1 MKTAY
6 TLLITQEFVV
16 FNLAHGPHTYLWKE
30 LHVGNMSDGDEQ
42 QSLSQSIKGRLQEGV
57 QNSVFKDKGLL
68 DPDTVIDEDR
78 IVGRDQQLDDIITY
92 LRPALQG
99 NRPPNMLLYG
109 PSGTGKSLIINA
121 VCQQVQELANAQGD
135 RFGVIRVNCQTIK
148 SHDRA
153 VYRLVES
160 AAIGVGVDPGV
171 PESGVSTDQKL
182 NRFYE
187 ILSENFDSVIIILDE
202 VDLLVGRQRD
212 PNDEPAY
219 SKLLYQLSRAS
230 QLGRIEGDVSVAAL
244 TNDPRFMENLDG
256 RAESS
261 FNPQDIV
268 FPDYDANQL
277 QAILGRRRDAYR
289 DDVLEDGII
298 PLSSAYAAQDHGDAR
313 KAIDLFRKA
322 GEIADRQGEDRV
334 REEHVRGAQKE
345 AERDRT
351 LTQMQGLSTQKKLSL
366 YATAIVPVYSQR
378 NLNAVPS
385 TVAYRV
391 YQYITDILDTDEKS
405 RDSYLRYMSEA
416 ETYNFVTSDKRGR
429 GYGSGVH
436 KEYTFVDDPE
446 VVAETLQSDI
456 RLEEI
461 ENDEDLIRSVVNAQI
476 DDFFDG
482 R

>member
-1 MKTAY
+1 M
-6 TLLITQEFVV
+6 L
-16 FNLAHGPHTYLWKE
+16 
-30 LHVGNMSDGDEQ
+30 DGDDQ

-57 QNSVFKDKGLL
+57 QNSVFRDKGLL
-68 DPDTVIDEDR
+68 DPDAVIDEDR
-78 IVGRDQQLDDIITY
+78 IVGRDEQLDDIITY
-92 LRPALQG
+92 LRPAVQG

-109 PSGTGKSLIINA
+109 PSGTGKSLIVNA
-121 VCQQVQELANAQGD
+121 VCQQVLELEEAQGD
-135 RFGVIRVNCQTIK
+135 RFGVIKINCQTIK

-153 VYRLVES
+153 VYRLAKNAADEAGVE
-160 AAIGVGVDPGV
+160 VGVPQ
-171 PESGVSTDQKL
+171 SGISTDQKL

-187 ILSENFDSVIIILDE
+187 VLSNNFDSVIIILDE

-230 QLGRIEGDVSVAAL
+230 QLGRIEGHVSVAAL
-244 TNDPRFMENLDG
+244 TNDPRFMEDLDG

-268 FPDYDANQL
+268 FPDYDADQL
-277 QAILGRRRDAYR
+277 QSILERRRDAYQ
-289 DDVLEDGII
+289 DDVLENGII
-298 PLSSAYAAQDHGDAR
+298 PLSSAFAAQDHGDAR

-322 GEIADRQGEDRV
+322 GEIADREGTDTV
-334 REEHVRGAQKE
+334 REAHVRDAQKE

-378 NLNAVPS
+378 TLNAVPS

-391 YQYITDILDTDEKS
+391 YQYLTQLLDADEKS
-405 RDSYLRYMSEA
+405 RDSYLRYLSEA
-416 ETYNFVTSDKRGR
+416 ETYNFVTSEKRGR

-446 VVAETLQSDI
+446 VVAETLQTDI
-456 RLEEI
+456 RVEEA
-461 ENDEDLIRSVVNAQI
+461 EHEEDLIKSVVNAQI
-476 DDFFDG
+476 DDFFDEN
-482 R
+482 

>member
-1 MKTAY
+1 MGY
-6 TLLITQEFVV
+6 LI
-16 FNLAHGPHTYLWKE
+16 GHTVPAIYLWDGV
-30 LHVGNMSDGDEQ
+30 LSDSMSEGDDDH
-42 QSLSQSIKGRLQEGV
+42 SLSQSIKGRLQEGA
-57 QNSVFKDKGLL
+57 QNSVFREKGLL
-68 DPDTVIDEDR
+68 DPDAVIDEDR

-99 NRPPNMLLYG
+99 NRPPNMLLFG

-121 VCQQVQELANAQGD
+121 VCEQVVDLAESQGD
-135 RFGVIRVNCQTIK
+135 DFGVIKINCQTIK

-153 VYRLVES
+153 VYRLVENG
-160 AAIGVGVDPGV
+160 AAEAGVEIGV
-171 PESGVSTDQKL
+171 PESGISTDQKL
-182 NRFYE
+182 RRFYTL
-187 ILSENFDSVIIILDE
+187 LSEQFDSVIIILDE

-230 QLGRIEGDVSVAAL
+230 QLGKIDGHVSVAAL
-244 TNDPRFMENLDG
+244 TNDPRFMEDLDG

-268 FPDYDANQL
+268 FSDYDANQL
-277 QAILGRRRDAYR
+277 QSILERRRDAYQ

-298 PLSSAYAAQDHGDAR
+298 PLSAAFAAQDHGDAR

-322 GEIADRQGEDRV
+322 GEIADRQDKNMV
-334 REEHVRGAQKE
+334 REEHVRAAQKE

-366 YATAIVPVYSQR
+366 YATAIVPVYSNR
-378 NLNAVPS
+378 NLNAIPS

-391 YQYITDILDTDEKS
+391 YQYLTGLLDADEKS
-405 RDSYLRYMSEA
+405 RDSYLRYMTEA
-416 ETYNFVTSDKRGR
+416 ETYNFVTSEKRGR

-446 VVAETLQSDI
+446 VVVETLQSDFH
-456 RLEEI
+456 LEEI
-461 ENDEDLIRSVVNAQI
+461 EQNEEMIRSVVNAQI
-476 DDFFDG
+476 DDFFEG
-482 R
+482 K

>member
-1 MKTAY
+1 MA
-6 TLLITQEFVV
+6 
-16 FNLAHGPHTYLWKE
+16 
-30 LHVGNMSDGDEQ
+30 DGDDQ
-42 QSLSQSIKGRLQEGV
+42 QPLSESIKGRLQEGV
-57 QNSVFKDKGLL
+57 QNSVFRDKGLL
-68 DPDTVIDEDR
+68 DPDAVIEEDR
-78 IVGRDQQLDDIITY
+78 IVGRDDQLDDIITY
-92 LRPALQG
+92 LRPAVQG

-121 VCQQVQELANAQGD
+121 VCQQVLELANSQGD
-135 RFGVIRVNCQTIK
+135 HFGVIKINCQTIK

-153 VYRLVES
+153 VYRLVKN
-160 AAIGVGVDPGV
+160 AADEAGIDVGV
-171 PESGVSTDQKL
+171 PESGISTDQKL

-187 ILSENFDSVIIILDE
+187 ILSNNFDSVIIILDE

-230 QLGRIEGDVSVAAL
+230 QLGRIDGHVSVAAL
-244 TNDPRFMENLDG
+244 TNDPRFMEDLDG

-261 FNPQDIV
+261 FNPQDVV

-277 QAILGRRRDAYR
+277 QAILERRRDAYQ

-298 PLSSAYAAQDHGDAR
+298 PLSSAFAAQDHGDAR

-322 GEIADRQGEDRV
+322 GEIADREGEDTV
-334 REEHVRGAQKE
+334 CEEHVRDAQKE

-378 NLNAVPS
+378 NLNAIPS

-391 YQYITDILDTDEKS
+391 YQYLTDLLDADKKS

-416 ETYNFVTSDKRGR
+416 ETYNFVTSEKRGR

-436 KEYTFVDDPE
+436 KEYTFIDNPE
-446 VVAETLQSDI
+446 VVAETLRTDI
-456 RLEEI
+456 RLEEA
-461 ENDEDLIRSVVNAQI
+461 EHEGDLIKSVVNSQTE
-476 DDFFDG
+476 DFFE
-482 R
+482 RN

>member
-1 MKTAY
+1 MA
-6 TLLITQEFVV
+6 
-16 FNLAHGPHTYLWKE
+16 
-30 LHVGNMSDGDEQ
+30 DGDDQ

-57 QNSVFKDKGLL
+57 QNSVFRDKGLL

-78 IVGRDQQLDDIITY
+78 IVGRDEQLDDIITY

-121 VCQQVQELANAQGD
+121 VCQQVLELANSQGD
-135 RFGVIRVNCQTIK
+135 RFGVIKINCQTIK

-153 VYRLVES
+153 VYRLVKN
-160 AAIGVGVDPGV
+160 AAEGAGVDIGV
-171 PESGVSTDQKL
+171 PESGISTDQKL
-182 NRFYE
+182 DRFHE
-187 ILSENFDSVIIILDE
+187 ILSNNFDSVIIILDE
-202 VDLLVGRQRD
+202 IDLLVGRQRD

-230 QLGRIEGDVSVAAL
+230 QIGRIEGHVSVAAL
-244 TNDPRFMENLDG
+244 TNDPRFMEDLDG

-261 FNPQDIV
+261 FNPQDVV

-277 QAILGRRRDAYR
+277 QAILERRRDAYQ
-289 DDVLEDGII
+289 DDILEEGII
-298 PLSSAYAAQDHGDAR
+298 PISAAFAAQDHGDAR

-322 GEIADRQGEDRV
+322 GEIADREGEDLV
-334 REEHVRGAQKE
+334 REEHVRDAQEE

-378 NLNAVPS
+378 NLSAVPS

-391 YQYITDILDTDEKS
+391 YQYLTDILDADEKS
-405 RDSYLRYMSEA
+405 RDSYLRYMNEA
-416 ETYNFVTSDKRGR
+416 ETYNFVTSEKRGR

-436 KEYTFVDDPE
+436 KEYAFVDDPE
-446 VVAETLQSDI
+446 VVAETLQTDF
-456 RLEEI
+456 RLEGAEH
-461 ENDEDLIRSVVNAQI
+461 EEELVKSVVNAQI
-476 DDFFDG
+476 GDFFDG
-482 R
+482 S

>member
-1 MKTAY
+1 MA
-6 TLLITQEFVV
+6 
-16 FNLAHGPHTYLWKE
+16 
-30 LHVGNMSDGDEQ
+30 DGDDQ

-57 QNSVFKDKGLL
+57 QNSVFRDKGLL
-68 DPDTVIDEDR
+68 DPDAVIDEDR
-78 IVGRDQQLDDIITY
+78 IVGRDNQLDDIITY

-121 VCQQVQELANAQGD
+121 VCQQVLELANSQSD
-135 RFGVIRVNCQTIK
+135 RFGVIEINCQTIK

-153 VYRLVES
+153 VYRLAKN
-160 AAIGVGVDPGV
+160 AADEAGVDVGIPQ
-171 PESGVSTDQKL
+171 SGISTDQKL

-187 ILSENFDSVIIILDE
+187 VLSNNFDSVIIILDE

-230 QLGRIEGDVSVAAL
+230 QLGRIEGHVSVAAL
-244 TNDPRFMENLDG
+244 TNDPRFMEDLDG

-261 FNPQDIV
+261 FNPQDVV

-277 QAILGRRRDAYR
+277 QSILERRRDAYQ

-298 PLSSAYAAQDHGDAR
+298 PLSSAFAAQDHGDAR

-322 GEIADRQGEDRV
+322 GEIADRAGEDTI
-334 REEHVRGAQKE
+334 REEHVRDAQKE

-351 LTQMQGLSTQKKLSL
+351 LTQMQGLSTQKKISL
-366 YATAIVPVYSQR
+366 YATAVVPVYSRQ

-391 YQYITDILDTDEKS
+391 YQYLTDLLDADEKS

-416 ETYNFVTSDKRGR
+416 ETYNFVTSEKRGR
-429 GYGSGVH
+429 GYGNGVH

-456 RLEEI
+456 RLEEA
-461 ENDEDLIRSVVNAQI
+461 EHEMELIKSVVNAQI
-476 DDFFDG
+476 EEFFEG
-482 R
+482 N

>member
-1 MKTAY
+1 MA
-6 TLLITQEFVV
+6 
-16 FNLAHGPHTYLWKE
+16 
-30 LHVGNMSDGDEQ
+30 DGDDQ
-42 QSLSQSIKGRLQEGV
+42 QSLSQSIKGRLQQGV
-57 QNSVFKDKGLL
+57 QNSVFRDKGLL
-68 DPDTVIDEDR
+68 DPDAVIDEDR
-78 IVGRDQQLDDIITY
+78 IVGRDEQLDDIITY

-121 VCQQVQELANAQGD
+121 VCQQVLELANSQGD
-135 RFGVIRVNCQTIK
+135 RFGVIKINCQTIK

-153 VYRLVES
+153 VYRLVKN
-160 AAIGVGVDPGV
+160 AADAAGVDVGV
-171 PESGVSTDQKL
+171 PESGISTDQKL

-187 ILSENFDSVIIILDE
+187 ILSNNFDSVIIILDE
-202 VDLLVGRQRD
+202 IDLLVGRQRR

-230 QLGRIEGDVSVAAL
+230 QLGRIEGHVSVAAL
-244 TNDPRFMENLDG
+244 TNDPRFMEDLDG

-261 FNPQDIV
+261 FNPQDVV
-268 FPDYDANQL
+268 FSDYDANQL
-277 QAILGRRRDAYR
+277 QAILERRRDAYR
-289 DDVLEDGII
+289 EGVLEDGII
-298 PLSSAYAAQDHGDAR
+298 PLSSAFAAQDHGDAR

-322 GEIADRQGEDRV
+322 GEIADRQGEDSV
-334 REEHVRGAQKE
+334 REEHVRNAQDE

-391 YQYITDILDTDEKS
+391 YQYITGLLDADEKS

-416 ETYNFVTSDKRGR
+416 ETYNFVTSEKRGR

-436 KEYTFVDDPE
+436 KEYTFVDNPK
-446 VVAETLQSDI
+446 VVAETLLADI

-461 ENDEDLIRSVVNAQI
+461 EQDENLIKSVVNAQI
-476 DDFFDG
+476 EDFFEG
-482 R
+482 E

>member
-1 MKTAY
+1 MA
-6 TLLITQEFVV
+6 
-16 FNLAHGPHTYLWKE
+16 
-30 LHVGNMSDGDEQ
+30 DGDDQ
-42 QSLSQSIKGRLQEGV
+42 QSLSQSIKGRLQQGV
-57 QNSVFKDKGLL
+57 QNSVFQDKSLL
-68 DPDTVIDEDR
+68 DPDAVIDEDR
-78 IVGRDQQLDDIITY
+78 IVGRDKQLDDIITY

-121 VCQQVQELANAQGD
+121 VCQQVLELSNAQGG
-135 RFGVIRVNCQTIK
+135 RFGVIKINCQTIK

-153 VYRLVES
+153 VYRLVKN
-160 AAIGVGVDPGV
+160 AAGEAGVEVGVPQ
-171 PESGVSTDQKL
+171 SGVSTDQKL

-187 ILSENFDSVIIILDE
+187 ILSHNFDSVIIILDE

-230 QLGRIEGDVSVAAL
+230 QLGRIEGHVSVAAL
-244 TNDPRFMENLDG
+244 TNDPRFMENIDG

-261 FNPQDIV
+261 FNPQDVV
-268 FPDYDANQL
+268 FSDYDANQL
-277 QAILGRRRDAYR
+277 QAILDRRRDAYR
-289 DDVLEDGII
+289 DGVLDSGIV
-298 PLSSAYAAQDHGDAR
+298 PLSSAFAAQDHGDAR

-322 GEIADRQGEDRV
+322 GEIADREGKDMV
-334 REEHVRGAQKE
+334 REEQVRDAQKE

-351 LTQMQGLSTQKKLSL
+351 LTQMQGLTTQKKLSL

-378 NLNAVPS
+378 NLNAIPS

-391 YQYITDILDTDEKS
+391 YQYLTSVLDADEKS

-416 ETYNFVTSDKRGR
+416 ETYNFVTSEKRGR

-436 KEYTFVDDPE
+436 KEYTFVDDPKI
-446 VVAETLQSDI
+446 VAETLREDI
-456 RLEEI
+456 RLEKAEH
-461 ENDEDLIRSVVNAQI
+461 EEEPLTSVVNAQI
-476 DDFFDG
+476 NDFFEG
-482 R
+482 N

>member
-1 MKTAY
+1 MA
-6 TLLITQEFVV
+6 
-16 FNLAHGPHTYLWKE
+16 
-30 LHVGNMSDGDEQ
+30 DGDDQ

-57 QNSVFKDKGLL
+57 QNSVFRDKGLL
-68 DPDTVIDEDR
+68 DPDAVIDEDR
-78 IVGRDQQLDDIITY
+78 IVGRDEQLDDIITY
-92 LRPALQG
+92 LRPAVQG

-121 VCQQVQELANAQGD
+121 VCQQVLELANSQGG
-135 RFGVIRVNCQTIK
+135 RFGVIQINCQTIK

-153 VYRLVES
+153 VYRLVKN
-160 AAIGVGVDPGV
+160 AADEAGIDVGV

-182 NRFYE
+182 NRFYG
-187 ILSENFDSVIIILDE
+187 ILSEHFDSVTIILDE
-202 VDLLVGRQRD
+202 IDLLVGRQRD

-230 QLGRIEGDVSVAAL
+230 QLGRIEGHVSVAAL
-244 TNDPRFMENLDG
+244 TNDPRFMEDLDG

-261 FNPQDIV
+261 FNPQDVV

-277 QAILGRRRDAYR
+277 QAILKRRRDAYQ
-289 DDVLEDGII
+289 DGVLEDGII
-298 PLSSAYAAQDHGDAR
+298 ALSSAFAAQDHGDAR

-322 GEIADRQGEDRV
+322 GEIADRNGEDIV
-334 REEHVRGAQKE
+334 REAHVRDAQTE

-378 NLNAVPS
+378 NLSAVPS

-391 YQYITDILDTDEKS
+391 YQYLTNLLGADEKS
-405 RDSYLRYMSEA
+405 RDSYLRYMTEA
-416 ETYNFVTSDKRGR
+416 ETYNFVTSEKRGR

-436 KEYTFVDDPE
+436 KEYTFIDDPE
-446 VVAETLQSDI
+446 VVAETLRSDI
-456 RLEEI
+456 RLEEV
-461 ENDEDLIRSVVNAQI
+461 EQEADLIRSVVNAQI
-476 DDFFDG
+476 EDFFEG
-482 R
+482 H

>member
-1 MKTAY
+1 MTD
-6 TLLITQEFVV
+6 
-16 FNLAHGPHTYLWKE
+16 
-30 LHVGNMSDGDEQ
+30 GNDQ

-57 QNSVFKDKGLL
+57 QNSVFREKALL

-92 LRPALQG
+92 LRPILQS

-121 VCQQVQELANAQGD
+121 VCEQVSDLATAQD
-135 RFGVIRVNCQTIK
+135 IRFGVVQINCQTIK

-153 VYRLVES
+153 VYRLVEN
-160 AAIGVGVDPGV
+160 AAAEAGVAAEI
-171 PESGVSTDQKL
+171 PESGISTDQKL
-182 NRFYE
+182 RRFYE
-187 ILSENFDSVIIILDE
+187 LLSEYFDSVIIILDE

-230 QLGRIEGDVSVAAL
+230 QLGRIEGDISVAAL

-261 FNPQDIV
+261 FNPQDVV

-277 QAILGRRRDAYR
+277 QAILDRRRDAYR
-289 DDVLEDGII
+289 DDVLADGII
-298 PLSSAYAAQDHGDAR
+298 PLSSAFAAQDHGDAR

-322 GEIADRQGEDRV
+322 GELADRQGEESV
-334 REEHVRGAQKE
+334 REEHVRDAQKE

-366 YATAIVPVYSQR
+366 YATAIVPVYSNR

-385 TVAYRV
+385 TVAFRV
-391 YQYITDILDTDEKS
+391 YQYIADLLDADQKS
-405 RDSYLRYMSEA
+405 RDSYLRYMTEA
-416 ETYNFVTSDKRGR
+416 ETYNFVTSEKRGR

-436 KEYTFVDDPE
+436 KEYTFVDDPS
-446 VVAETLQSDI
+446 VVAETLQEDI

-461 ENDEDLIRSVVNAQI
+461 ENNEELIESVVNAQI
-476 DDFFDG
+476 NDFFEGD
-482 R
+482 

>member
-1 MKTAY
+1 M
-6 TLLITQEFVV
+6 
-16 FNLAHGPHTYLWKE
+16 P
-30 LHVGNMSDGDEQ
+30 DGEDQ

-57 QNSVFKDKGLL
+57 QNSVFRDKGLL

-78 IVGRDQQLDDIITY
+78 IVGRDNQLEDIITY

-121 VCQQVQELANAQGD
+121 VCQQVLELANSQGD
-135 RFGVIRVNCQTIK
+135 RFGVIEINCQTIK

-153 VYRLVES
+153 VYRLVEE
-160 AAIGVGVDPGV
+160 AAVEAGVEVGV
-171 PESGVSTDQKL
+171 PESGISTDQKL
-182 NRFYE
+182 NRFYG

-230 QLGRIEGDVSVAAL
+230 QLGRIEGHISVAAL
-244 TNDPRFMENLDG
+244 TNDPRFMEELDG

-261 FNPQDIV
+261 FNPQDVV

-277 QAILGRRRDAYR
+277 QAILERRRDAFQ

-298 PLSSAYAAQDHGDAR
+298 PLSSAFAAQDHGDAR

-322 GEIADRQGEDRV
+322 GEIADRNGEDTV

-366 YATAIVPVYSQR
+366 YATAIVSVHAQR
-378 NLNAVPS
+378 NLKAVPS

-391 YQYITDILDTDEKS
+391 YQYITDLLDADEKS

-416 ETYNFVTSDKRGR
+416 ETYNFVTSEKRGR

-446 VVAETLQSDI
+446 VVADTLREDI
-456 RLEEI
+456 RIEEV
-461 ENDEDLIRSVVNAQI
+461 EQDEKLIRSVVNAQI
-476 DDFFDG
+476 EDFFEGD
-482 R
+482 

>member
-1 MKTAY
+1 MA
-6 TLLITQEFVV
+6 
-16 FNLAHGPHTYLWKE
+16 
-30 LHVGNMSDGDEQ
+30 DGDDQ

-57 QNSVFKDKGLL
+57 QNSVFRDKGLL
-68 DPDTVIDEDR
+68 DPDAVIDEDR
-78 IVGRDQQLDDIITY
+78 IVGRDDQLDDIITY

-121 VCQQVQELANAQGD
+121 VCQQVLELANAQDD
-135 RFGVIRVNCQTIK
+135 RFGVIKINCQTIK

-153 VYRLVES
+153 VYRLVEN
-160 AAIGVGVDPGV
+160 AANEANVEVGVPQ
-171 PESGVSTDQKL
+171 SGVSTDQKL
-182 NRFYE
+182 SRFYE
-187 ILSENFDSVIIILDE
+187 ILSNNFDSVIIILDE
-202 VDLLVGRQRD
+202 IDLLVGRQRD
-212 PNDEPAY
+212 PNEEPAY

-230 QLGRIEGDVSVAAL
+230 QLGEIEGHVSVAAL

-261 FNPQDIV
+261 FNPQDVV
-268 FPDYDANQL
+268 FSDYDADQL
-277 QAILGRRRDAYR
+277 QSILRRRRDAYR

-298 PLSSAYAAQDHGDAR
+298 PLSSAFAAQDHGDAR

-322 GEIADRQGEDRV
+322 GEIADRENEDTV
-334 REEHVRGAQKE
+334 DEGHVRDAQKE

-391 YQYITDILDTDEKS
+391 YQYLTDLLDADTKS

-416 ETYNFVTSDKRGR
+416 ETYNFVTSEKRGR

-436 KEYTFVDDPE
+436 KEYTFVDNPG
-446 VVAETLQSDI
+446 VVAETLRADI
-456 RLEEI
+456 RIEEAD
-461 ENDEDLIRSVVNAQI
+461 DEGDLIKSVVNAQI
-476 DDFFDG
+476 DDFFEG
-482 R
+482 K

>member
-1 MKTAY
+1 MA
-6 TLLITQEFVV
+6 
-16 FNLAHGPHTYLWKE
+16 
-30 LHVGNMSDGDEQ
+30 DGDNQ

-57 QNSVFKDKGLL
+57 QNSVFKNKGLL
-68 DPDTVIDEDR
+68 DPDAVIDEDR

-109 PSGTGKSLIINA
+109 PSGTGKSLIMNA
-121 VCQQVQELANAQGD
+121 VCQQVLELANSQDD
-135 RFGVIRVNCQTIK
+135 RFGVIKINCQTIK

-153 VYRLVES
+153 VYCLVEN
-160 AAIGVGVDPGV
+160 AAAAADVAVGV

-187 ILSENFDSVIIILDE
+187 ILSENFDSVIVILDE
-202 VDLLVGRQRD
+202 VDLLVGRQQD
-212 PNDEPAY
+212 LHDEPAY

-230 QLGRIEGDVSVAAL
+230 QLGRIDGYLSVAAL
-244 TNDPRFMENLDG
+244 TNDPRFMEDLDG

-261 FNPQDIV
+261 FNPQDVV

-277 QAILGRRRDAYR
+277 QSILGRRRDAYR
-289 DDVLEDGII
+289 DGVLEDGII
-298 PLSSAYAAQDHGDAR
+298 PLSAAFAAQDHGDAR
-313 KAIDLFRKA
+313 KVIDLFRKA
-322 GEIADRQGEDRV
+322 GEIADRRGDNSVSED
-334 REEHVRGAQKE
+334 HVRDAQEE

-351 LTQMQGLSTQKKLSL
+351 LTQMQGLTTQKKLSL
-366 YATAIVPVYSQR
+366 YATAVVPVYSQR
-378 NLNAVPS
+378 DIDAVPS

-391 YQYITDILDTDEKS
+391 YQYLTDLLDADEKS

-416 ETYNFVTSDKRGR
+416 ETYNFVKSAKRGR

-436 KEYTFVDDPE
+436 KEYSFVDTPE

-456 RLEEI
+456 RLEGV
-461 ENDEDLIRSVVNAQI
+461 EDKSAQLESVVNAQI
-476 DDFFDG
+476 DDFFTG
-482 R
+482 E

>member
-1 MKTAY
+1 MPDGED
-6 TLLITQEFVV
+6 QE
-16 FNLAHGPHTYLWKE
+16 
-30 LHVGNMSDGDEQ
+30 
-42 QSLSQSIKGRLQEGV
+42 SLSQSIKGRLQEGV
-57 QNSVFKDKGLL
+57 QNSVFRDKGLL
-68 DPDTVIDEDR
+68 DPDAVIDEDR
-78 IVGRDQQLDDIITY
+78 IVGRDEQLEDIITY

-121 VCQQVQELANAQGD
+121 VCQQVLELARAQND
-135 RFGVIRVNCQTIK
+135 RFGVIEINCQTIK

-153 VYRLVES
+153 VYRLVEH
-160 AAIGVGVDPGV
+160 AAVEAGVEVGV

-182 NRFYE
+182 HRFYD
-187 ILSENFDSVIIILDE
+187 ILSQNFDSVIIILDE
-202 VDLLVGRQRD
+202 VDLLAGRQRD

-219 SKLLYQLSRAS
+219 SKLLYQLSRAT

-244 TNDPRFMENLDG
+244 TNDPRFMEDLDG

-261 FNPQDIV
+261 FNPQDVV
-268 FPDYDANQL
+268 FSDYDANQL
-277 QAILGRRRDAYR
+277 QAILGRRRDAFQEN
-289 DDVLEDGII
+289 VLEDGII
-298 PLSSAYAAQDHGDAR
+298 PLSAALAAQDHGDAR

-322 GEIADRQGEDRV
+322 GEIADREGDETV
-334 REEHVRGAQKE
+334 REDHVRNAQTE

-366 YATAIVPVYSQR
+366 YATAIVPAYSQR
-378 NLNAVPS
+378 ELNAVPS

-391 YQYITDILDTDEKS
+391 YQYLTDLLDAEEKS

-416 ETYNFVTSDKRGR
+416 ETYNFVKSDKRGR

-446 VVAETLQSDI
+446 VVAETLQTDI

-461 ENDEDLIRSVVNAQI
+461 ENETELIQSVVNAQI
-476 DDFFDG
+476 EDFFKSN
-482 R
+482 

>member
-1 MKTAY
+1 MA
-6 TLLITQEFVV
+6 
-16 FNLAHGPHTYLWKE
+16 
-30 LHVGNMSDGDEQ
+30 DGDDQ
-42 QSLSQSIKGRLQEGV
+42 QSLSESIKGRLQQGV
-57 QNSVFKDKGLL
+57 QNSVFRDKGLL
-68 DPDTVIDEDR
+68 DPDAVIDEDR
-78 IVGRDQQLDDIITY
+78 IVGRDDQLDDIITY

-121 VCQQVQELANAQGD
+121 VCQQVLELANSQGD
-135 RFGVIRVNCQTIK
+135 RFGVIKINCQTIK

-153 VYRLVES
+153 VYRLAKN
-160 AAIGVGVDPGV
+160 AADEAGVDVNIPQ
-171 PESGVSTDQKL
+171 SGISTDQKL

-187 ILSENFDSVIIILDE
+187 ILSNNFDSVIVILDE

-230 QLGRIEGDVSVAAL
+230 QLGRIEGHVSVAAL
-244 TNDPRFMENLDG
+244 TNDPRFMEDLDG

-261 FNPQDIV
+261 FNPQDVV

-277 QAILGRRRDAYR
+277 QSILERRRDAFQ

-298 PLSSAYAAQDHGDAR
+298 PLSAAFAAQDHGDAR

-322 GEIADRQGEDRV
+322 GEIADRAGEDTI
-334 REEHVRGAQKE
+334 REDHVRDAQTE

-391 YQYITDILDTDEKS
+391 YQYLTDLLDADEKS

-416 ETYNFVTSDKRGR
+416 ETYNFVTSAKRGR

-446 VVAETLQSDI
+446 VVAETLQADF
-456 RLEEI
+456 RLEEV
-461 ENDEDLIRSVVNAQI
+461 EQEGDLIKSVVNAQI
-476 DDFFDG
+476 TDFFEG
-482 R
+482 K

>member
-1 MKTAY
+1 MA
-6 TLLITQEFVV
+6 
-16 FNLAHGPHTYLWKE
+16 
-30 LHVGNMSDGDEQ
+30 DGDDQ
-42 QSLSQSIKGRLQEGV
+42 QSLSQSIKGRLQDGV
-57 QNSVFKDKGLL
+57 QNSVFRDKGLL
-68 DPDTVIDEDR
+68 DPDAVIEEDR

-121 VCQQVQELANAQGD
+121 VCQQVVELANAQD
-135 RFGVIRVNCQTIK
+135 DQFEVIKINCQTIK

-153 VYRLVES
+153 VYRLAED
-160 AAIGVGVDPGV
+160 AAAKAGVDVGV

-182 NRFYE
+182 HRFYE
-187 ILSENFDSVIIILDE
+187 ILSTHFDSVVIILDE

-212 PNDEPAY
+212 PADEPAY

-230 QLGRIEGDVSVAAL
+230 QLGRIEGHVSVAAL
-244 TNDPRFMENLDG
+244 TNDPRFMEDLDG

-261 FNPQDIV
+261 FNPQDVV

-277 QAILGRRRDAYR
+277 QSILERRRDAYQ

-298 PLSSAYAAQDHGDAR
+298 PLSSALAAQDHGDAR

-322 GEIADRQGEDRV
+322 GEIADRRGEETVCED
-334 REEHVRGAQKE
+334 HVRDAQME

-378 NLNAVPS
+378 TLDAIPS
-385 TVAYRV
+385 TVAYKV
-391 YQYITDILDTDEKS
+391 YQYITDLLDTDQKS

-416 ETYNFVTSDKRGR
+416 ETYNFITSEKRGR

-436 KEYTFVDDPE
+436 KEYSFVDDPE
-446 VVAETLQSDI
+446 VVAETLQTDI
-456 RLEEI
+456 RLEELDQERDVI
-461 ENDEDLIRSVVNAQI
+461 KSVVNAQI
-476 DDFFDG
+476 EEFFG
-482 R
+482 NK

>member
-1 MKTAY
+1 M
-6 TLLITQEFVV
+6 
-16 FNLAHGPHTYLWKE
+16 
-30 LHVGNMSDGDEQ
+30 GNGDSVSEGDDQ
-42 QSLSQSIKGRLQEGV
+42 PSLSQSIKGRLQEGA
-57 QNSVFKDKGLL
+57 QNSVFRDKGLL
-68 DPDTVIDEDR
+68 DPDAVIDEDR

-92 LRPALQG
+92 LQPTLQG

-121 VCQQVQELANAQGD
+121 VCEQVAELAEAQGG
-135 RFGVIRVNCQTIK
+135 RFGVIKINCQTIK

-153 VYRLVES
+153 VYRLVKN
-160 AAIGVGVDPGV
+160 AAGEAGVDPGV
-171 PESGVSTDQKL
+171 PQSGISTDQKL
-182 NRFYE
+182 SRFYE
-187 ILSENFDSVIIILDE
+187 ILSDELSSVIIILDE

-230 QLGRIEGDVSVAAL
+230 QLGRIDGHVSVAAL
-244 TNDPRFMENLDG
+244 TNDPRFMEDLDG

-261 FNPQDIV
+261 FNPQDVV
-268 FPDYDANQL
+268 FSDYDANQL
-277 QAILGRRRDAYR
+277 QAILERRQDAYQ
-289 DDVLEDGII
+289 DDVLKDGII
-298 PLSSAYAAQDHGDAR
+298 PLSSAFAAQDHGDAR

-322 GEIADRQGEDRV
+322 GEIADRQGEDTV
-334 REEHVRGAQKE
+334 REVHVRDAQKE

-366 YATAIVPVYSQR
+366 YATAIVPVHSNR

-391 YQYITDILDTDEKS
+391 YQYVTDLLDADEKS

-416 ETYNFVTSDKRGR
+416 ETYNFVASEKRGR

-446 VVAETLQSDI
+446 VVAETLRADV
-456 RLEEI
+456 RLEEV
-461 ENDEDLIRSVVNAQI
+461 ENDDGLIKSVVNAQI
-476 DDFFDG
+476 EDFFEG
-482 R
+482 K

>member
-1 MKTAY
+1 M
-6 TLLITQEFVV
+6 L
-16 FNLAHGPHTYLWKE
+16 
-30 LHVGNMSDGDEQ
+30 DGDDQ

-57 QNSVFKDKGLL
+57 QNSVFRDKGLL
-68 DPDTVIDEDR
+68 DPDAVIDEDR
-78 IVGRDQQLDDIITY
+78 IVGRDEQLDDIITY
-92 LRPALQG
+92 LRPAVQG

-109 PSGTGKSLIINA
+109 PSGTGKSLIVNA
-121 VCQQVQELANAQGD
+121 VCQQVLELAEAQGD
-135 RFGVIRVNCQTIK
+135 RFGVIKINCQTIK

-153 VYRLVES
+153 VYRLAKNAADEAGVE
-160 AAIGVGVDPGV
+160 VGVPQ
-171 PESGVSTDQKL
+171 SGISTDQKL

-187 ILSENFDSVIIILDE
+187 VLSNNFDSVIIILDE

-230 QLGRIEGDVSVAAL
+230 QLGRIEGHVSVAAL
-244 TNDPRFMENLDG
+244 TNDPRFMEDLDG

-268 FPDYDANQL
+268 FPDYDADQL
-277 QAILGRRRDAYR
+277 QSILERRRDAYQ
-289 DDVLEDGII
+289 DDVLENGII
-298 PLSSAYAAQDHGDAR
+298 PLSSAFAAQDHGDAR
-313 KAIDLFRKA
+313 KAIVLFRKA
-322 GEIADRQGEDRV
+322 GEIADREGTDTV
-334 REEHVRGAQKE
+334 REAHVRDAQKE

-378 NLNAVPS
+378 TLNAVPS

-391 YQYITDILDTDEKS
+391 YQYLTQLLDADEKS
-405 RDSYLRYMSEA
+405 RDSYLRYLSEA
-416 ETYNFVTSDKRGR
+416 ETYNFVTSEKRGR

-446 VVAETLQSDI
+446 VVAETLQTDI
-456 RLEEI
+456 RVEEA
-461 ENDEDLIRSVVNAQI
+461 EHEEDLIKSVVNAQI
-476 DDFFDG
+476 DDFFDEN
-482 R
+482 